1 MEVEAEQWP
10 RAAPRASHS
19 LPARCSLGA
28 EPQHRAGDKRRGQ
41 KEEQKNLGFI
51 FFFLFQTAEVVWGFY
66 TAIGVW
72 GRVGVMVSG
81 CPQWKAAAPSITAQ
95 CHLPPLLLFLSSPL
109 LLSSPVPS
117 PFPLGFCHISHLGK
131 GSNRRRS
138 LPPPL
143 PRRSPQEHWDQQH
156 WGPSAQGLALHSAQE
171 PPGGAVR
178 ATGDR
183 SGAWSHPGPIAQ
195 PRGSVPP
202 QEGAVGGFSVETA
215 TVGCTGE
222 AVGKISHG

>member
-1 MEVEAEQWP
+1 MAPGSTQGIAFP
-10 RAAPRASHS
+10 PSPLQPGGRATAQSWGQEE
-19 LPARCSLGA
+19 GA
-28 EPQHRAGDKRRGQ
+28 KRRT
-41 KEEQKNLGFI
+41 KKPGFY

-95 CHLPPLLLFLSSPL
+95 CHLPPLLFLSSPL

>member
-1 MEVEAEQWP
+1 MAPGSTQGIAFP
-10 RAAPRASHS
+10 PSPLQPGGRATAQSWGQEE
-19 LPARCSLGA
+19 GA
-28 EPQHRAGDKRRGQ
+28 KRRT
-41 KEEQKNLGFI
+41 KKPGFY

-72 GRVGVMVSG
+72 GSVGVMVSG
-81 CPQWKAAAPSITAQ
+81 CPHWKAAAPSITAQ
-95 CHLPPLLLFLSSPL
+95 CHLPPLLFLSSPL

-117 PFPLGFCHISHLGK
+117 PFPLGFCHISHLGE

-195 PRGSVPP
+195 PQGSVPP
-202 QEGAVGGFSVETA
+202 QEGAVGGFSVETT
-215 TVGCTGE
+215 TVGRTGE

>member
-41 KEEQKNLGFI
+41 KEQKNLGFI

-66 TAIGVW
+66 IAIGVW
-72 GRVGVMVSG
+72 ERVGVMVSG

-95 CHLPPLLLFLSSPL
+95 CHLPPLLFLSSPL

-143 PRRSPQEHWDQQH
+143 PRRSPPGTLGPTTP
-156 WGPSAQGLALHSAQE
+156 GPSAQGLALHSAQE
-171 PPGGAVR
+171 LPGGAVR
-178 ATGDR
+178 ATWDR

-195 PRGSVPP
+195 PWGSVPP

>member
-1 MEVEAEQWP
+1 MAPGSTQGIAFP
-10 RAAPRASHS
+10 PSPLQPGGRATAQSWGQEE
-19 LPARCSLGA
+19 GA
-28 EPQHRAGDKRRGQ
+28 KRRT
-41 KEEQKNLGFI
+41 KKPGFY

-95 CHLPPLLLFLSSPL
+95 CHLPPLLFLSSPL

-195 PRGSVPP
+195 PWGSVPP

>member
-1 MEVEAEQWP
+1 MAPGSTQGIAFP
-10 RAAPRASHS
+10 PSPLQPGGRATAQSWGQEE
-19 LPARCSLGA
+19 GA
-28 EPQHRAGDKRRGQ
+28 KRRT
-41 KEEQKNLGFI
+41 KKPGFY

-95 CHLPPLLLFLSSPL
+95 CHLPPLLFLSSPL

-117 PFPLGFCHISHLGK
+117 PFPLGFCHISHLGE

-195 PRGSVPP
+195 PWGSVPP

-215 TVGCTGE
+215 TVGRTGE

>member
-95 CHLPPLLLFLSSPL
+95 CHLPPLLFLSSPL

-143 PRRSPQEHWDQQH
+143 PRRSPPGTLGPTTLGAISPRIGSAQCPGAAWGGSEGH
-156 WGPSAQGLALHSAQE
+156 WGQERGLVPSWPHCPALGLST
-171 PPGGAVR
+171 PPG
-178 ATGDR
+178 R
-183 SGAWSHPGPIAQ
+183 SRWRFQCRNSYCGTYW
-195 PRGSVPP
+195 
-202 QEGAVGGFSVETA
+202 
-215 TVGCTGE
+215 
-222 AVGKISHG
+222 

>member
-1 MEVEAEQWP
+1 MAPGSTQGIAFP
-10 RAAPRASHS
+10 PSPLQPGGRATAQSWGQEE
-19 LPARCSLGA
+19 GA
-28 EPQHRAGDKRRGQ
+28 KRRT
-41 KEEQKNLGFI
+41 KKPGFY

-95 CHLPPLLLFLSSPL
+95 CHLPPLLFLSSPL

-117 PFPLGFCHISHLGK
+117 PFPLGFCHISHLGE

-183 SGAWSHPGPIAQ
+183 SGAWSHPGPSAQ
-195 PRGSVPP
+195 PWGSVPP

-215 TVGCTGE
+215 TVGRTGE

>member
-1 MEVEAEQWP
+1 MAPGSTQGIAFP
-10 RAAPRASHS
+10 PSPLQPGGRATAQSWGQEE
-19 LPARCSLGA
+19 GA
-28 EPQHRAGDKRRGQ
+28 KRRT
-41 KEEQKNLGFI
+41 KKPGFY

-72 GRVGVMVSG
+72 ERVGVMVSG

-95 CHLPPLLLFLSSPL
+95 CHLPPLLFLSSPL

-138 LPPPL
+138 LSPPL

-195 PRGSVPP
+195 PWGSVPP

-215 TVGCTGE
+215 TVGRTGE

>member
-1 MEVEAEQWP
+1 MAPGSTQGIAFPPSPLQPGDRATAQSWGQEQ
-10 RAAPRASHS
+10 
-19 LPARCSLGA
+19 GA
-28 EPQHRAGDKRRGQ
+28 ERRT
-41 KEEQKNLGFI
+41 KKTGFY

-81 CPQWKAAAPSITAQ
+81 CAQWKAAAPSITAQ
-95 CHLPPLLLFLSSPL
+95 CHLPPLLFLSSPL

-183 SGAWSHPGPIAQ
+183 SGAWSHPAPIAQ
-195 PRGSVPP
+195 PRRSVPP

-215 TVGCTGE
+215 TVGRTGE

>member
-1 MEVEAEQWP
+1 MMEVEAEQWP

-41 KEEQKNLGFI
+41 KEEQKKLGFI
-51 FFFLFQTAEVVWGFY
+51 FFFPFPDSRSGLGLLHSNWSMGKGWG
-66 TAIGVW
+66 
-72 GRVGVMVSG
+72 
-81 CPQWKAAAPSITAQ
+81 QWKAAAPSITAPS
-95 CHLPPLLLFLSSPL
+95 HLPPLLLFLSSPL

-143 PRRSPQEHWDQQH
+143 PRRSPPGTL
-156 WGPSAQGLALHSAQE
+156 GPTTLGAISPRIGSAQC
-171 PPGGAVR
+171 PG
-178 ATGDR
+178 ATL
-183 SGAWSHPGPIAQ
+183 
-195 PRGSVPP
+195 
-202 QEGAVGGFSVETA
+202 GGQ
-215 TVGCTGE
+215 
-222 AVGKISHG
+222 

>member
-1 MEVEAEQWP
+1 MAPGSTQGIAFP
-10 RAAPRASHS
+10 PSPLQPGGRATAQSWGQEE
-19 LPARCSLGA
+19 GA
-28 EPQHRAGDKRRGQ
+28 KRRT
-41 KEEQKNLGFI
+41 KKPGFY

-81 CPQWKAAAPSITAQ
+81 CPQWKAAAPSITAPS
-95 CHLPPLLLFLSSPL
+95 HLPPLLLFLSSPL

-117 PFPLGFCHISHLGK
+117 PFPLGFCHISHLGE

-195 PRGSVPP
+195 PWGSVPP

-215 TVGCTGE
+215 TVGRTGE

>member
-95 CHLPPLLLFLSSPL
+95 CHLPPLLFLSSPL

-143 PRRSPQEHWDQQH
+143 PRRSPPGTL
-156 WGPSAQGLALHSAQE
+156 GPTTLGAISPRIGSAQCPGAAWGGSEGYRGQERGLVPSWPHCPAPGLST
-171 PPGGAVR
+171 PPG
-178 ATGDR
+178 R
-183 SGAWSHPGPIAQ
+183 SRWRFQCRNSYCGMYW
-195 PRGSVPP
+195 
-202 QEGAVGGFSVETA
+202 
-215 TVGCTGE
+215 
-222 AVGKISHG
+222 